1 MKKAVSILLAI
12 LMLASMLAACGSKD
26 VATQNP
32 NSGDTPAASNE
43 QASGEENTTPA
54 EADPGRAVKDTLNI
68 ALAYDISS
76 LDPQVGKEMRACIVS
91 QQIFDTLVQWDPER
105 GMGSEIVPALAE
117 SWEYL
122 DDCTLQLK
130 LRQDVLFH
138 NGEKMTADDVVYS
151 IERTMNSK
159 YVAYHATAIDH
170 VEKVDD
176 YTVNIVTKEPYAP
189 LLAGLCVTAFSVV
202 CKSVAEADEEGFA
215 EHPVGTGPYKF
226 VSYTSGDNIQLEAF
240 DDCWRGT
247 PVTKHINM
255 VIIPENSQRTVMLET
270 GEADIAYEILPND
283 VSRIDENDDLT
294 TATIQGTKTYVMRF
308 NYDSDG
314 PVGNKLVRQAIEY
327 CLDRETMCEVILY
340 GHGNAAYGN
349 VTPASVAYQE
359 VEKRT
364 QDIEKAKE
372 LLAEAGYADGFDMNL
387 WISTDVILTQYA
399 NIIQS
404 ELAKVNINVNI
415 VTLESSALISSTKS
429 DKENFDALLNFANDL
444 TLDSRYYLYNFFYS
458 GSSNNSSCMNNA
470 RLDELLVE
478 GRKILNVE
486 DSVEIYKEINDILMD
501 ERPEIPLYNDEII
514 VGLSKDVFGFVPKAQ
529 GIHVLGVEV
538 GCYE

>member
-1 MKKAVSILLAI
+1 MKRLVSILLTI
-12 LMLASMLAACGSKD
+12 VMVASMLTACGGNNGNNASAGNNSASNSQQTPEEQETSK
-26 VATQNP
+26 
-32 NSGDTPAASNE
+32 PAADSD
-43 QASGEENTTPA
+43 A
-54 EADPGRAVKDTLNI
+54 AVKDTLNI

-91 QQIFDTLVQWDPER
+91 QQIFDTLVQWDPEG

-138 NGEKMTADDVVYS
+138 NGEKMTADDVKYS
-151 IERTMNSK
+151 VERVMNSK
-159 YVAYHATAIDH
+159 YTGYHATAIDH
-170 VEKVDD
+170 VDKVDD
-176 YTVNIVTKEPYAP
+176 YTVNIVTKDPYAP

-215 EHPVGTGPYKF
+215 EHPVGTGPYRF

-240 DDCWRGT
+240 EDCWRGT
-247 PVTKHINM
+247 PVTKYINM
-255 VIIPENSQRTVMLET
+255 VVIPENSQRTVMLET

-283 VSRIDENDDLT
+283 VSRIEENDDL
-294 TATIQGTKTYVMRF
+294 AIADIQGTKTYVMRF
-308 NYDSDG
+308 NMDSDG

-327 CLDRETMCEVILY
+327 CLDREKMVDVIMY
-340 GHGNAAYGN
+340 GHAYPAYGN
-349 VTPASVAYQE
+349 VVSASVAYQE

-364 QDIEKAKE
+364 QDFEKAKQ

-387 WISTDVILTQYA
+387 WISTDAILTQYA

-429 DKENFDALLNFANDL
+429 DKDNFDALLNFANDL

-458 GSSNNSSCMNNA
+458 GSSNNSSWMNNA

-478 GRKILNVE
+478 GRQILDAA
-486 DSVEIYKEINDILMD
+486 DSVDIYKEINDILMD
-501 ERPEIPLYNDEII
+501 ERPEIPLYNDKIL
-514 VGLSKDVFGFVPKAQ
+514 VGMSKNVFGFIPKAQ
-529 GIHVLGVEV
+529 GIHVLGVDI

>member
-1 MKKAVSILLAI
+1 MKKVISILLAVMI
-12 LMLASMLAACGSKD
+12 LSSALAGCGG
-26 VATQNP
+26 
-32 NSGDTPAASNE
+32 NSADNNVGANNQSSQENQE
-43 QASGEENTTPA
+43 GGE
-54 EADPGRAVKDTLNI
+54 DRAVKDTLNI

-91 QQIFDTLVQWDPER
+91 QQIFDTLVQWDPEG

-130 LRQDVLFH
+130 LRQGVLFH
-138 NGEKMTADDVVYS
+138 NGEEMTADDVVYS
-151 IERTMNSK
+151 IERTMNSS
-159 YVAYHATAIDH
+159 YVGYHATAIDH

-176 YTVNIVTKEPYAP
+176 YTVNIVTADPYAP
-189 LLAGLCVTAFSVV
+189 LLAGLCVTAFSIV

-215 EHPVGTGPYKF
+215 ENPVGTGPYKF

-247 PVTKHINM
+247 PVTKYINM
-255 VIIPENSQRTVMLET
+255 VVIPENSQRTVMLET

-283 VSRIDENDDLT
+283 VSRIEENEDLT
-294 TATIQGTKTYVMRF
+294 TMSIQGTKTYVMRF
-308 NYDSDG
+308 NYDSTG

-327 CLDRETMCEVILY
+327 CLDREQMVDVILY
-340 GHGNAAYGN
+340 GHGYAAYSN
-349 VTPASVAYQE
+349 VVPTSIGYQE

-364 QDIEKAKE
+364 QDFDKAKE
-372 LLAEAGYADGFDMNL
+372 LLAQAGYPDGFEMNL
-387 WISTDVILTQYA
+387 WISTDSVLTQYA
-399 NIIQS
+399 NVIQS
-404 ELAKVNINVNI
+404 ELAKVNIDVNI
-415 VTLESSALISSTKS
+415 ETMESSALLANTKS

-458 GSSNNSSCMNNA
+458 TSSNNSSFMNNA
-470 RLDELLVE
+470 RLDELLLE
-478 GRKILNVE
+478 GRQIMNVE
-486 DSVEIYKEINDILMD
+486 DSVDIYKEVNDILMD
-501 ERPEIPLYNDEII
+501 ERPEIPLYNDQIL
-514 VGLSKDVFGFVPKAQ
+514 VGMSKDVFGFKPMAQ
-529 GIHVLGVEV
+529 GIHVLGVNV